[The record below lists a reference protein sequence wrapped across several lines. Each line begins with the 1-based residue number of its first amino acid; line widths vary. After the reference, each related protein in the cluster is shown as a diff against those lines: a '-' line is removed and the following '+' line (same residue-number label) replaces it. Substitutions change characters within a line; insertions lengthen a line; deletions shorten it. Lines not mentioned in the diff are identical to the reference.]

1 MRNVLEGANFSSAQG
16 PPCSARVLL
25 GLGGPLRAGNR
36 DDVVVTAQPSEGDL
50 GRRFPSRTADLSE
63 FPDQGGGRPE
73 IRGLEQIVLR
83 ADAVLRPLA
92 VMILAGQQAFPDRA
106 PSQDGDAL
114 DRKSVV

>member
-1 MRNVLEGANFSSAQG
+1 M
-16 PPCSARVLL
+16 
-25 GLGGPLRAGNR
+25 
-36 DDVVVTAQPSEGDL
+36 VVTAQPGEGDL
-50 GRRFPSRTADLSE
+50 GRRFLSRAADLSE

-73 IRGLEQIVLR
+73 IRGFEQIVLR

-114 DRKSVV
+114 PLAVRQNLLLDVALQHVVADLVGRDIGPR